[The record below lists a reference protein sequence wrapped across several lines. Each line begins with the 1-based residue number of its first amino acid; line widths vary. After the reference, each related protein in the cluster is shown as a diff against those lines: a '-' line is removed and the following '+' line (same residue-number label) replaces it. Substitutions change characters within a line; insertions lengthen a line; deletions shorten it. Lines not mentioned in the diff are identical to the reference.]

1 MDNKEDDKRLIIT
14 ISFNETNGTYEVKL
28 PQGSNL
34 AEAAFGIAAFIK
46 CLVRDKI
53 IKEPSEFI
61 EQIQKAEGVGISML
75 PKPSALAISS
85 PEGILLPDSD
95 LITECDN
102 TNVFVVLI

>member
-14 ISFNETNGTYEVKL
+14 ISFNETTGSYEVKL

-34 AEAAFGIAAFIK
+34 AEAAFGIAAFVK

-61 EQIQKAEGVGISML
+61 EQIQKYTYDVQYKELEDGNDKS
-75 PKPSALAISS
+75 
-85 PEGILLPDSD
+85 
-95 LITECDN
+95 
-102 TNVFVVLI
+102 

>member
-1 MDNKEDDKRLIIT
+1 MR
-14 ISFNETNGTYEVKL
+14 YW
-28 PQGSNL
+28 
-34 AEAAFGIAAFIK
+34 
-46 CLVRDKI
+46 I
-53 IKEPSEFI
+53 IKINTFLTPFAQKHKGFSGTIGNFV

>member
-1 MDNKEDDKRLIIT
+1 MR
-14 ISFNETNGTYEVKL
+14 YW
-28 PQGSNL
+28 
-34 AEAAFGIAAFIK
+34 
-46 CLVRDKI
+46 I
-53 IKEPSEFI
+53 IKINTFLTPFAQKHKGFSGTIGNFV

-102 TNVFVVLI
+102 TNVFAVLI